1 MKLSIVI
8 PAHNEE
14 ENLPPL
20 MDSIINLVQSMR
32 WDAEIIIVN
41 DHSTD
46 NTIKIVESYIAK
58 YPAIIKLITRN
69 DGRRGMGHTLIEGTR
84 EAKGDYVLWTMA
96 DRSDDIDT
104 YPRIINALKDYDM
117 VFGSRY
123 IRDGSRGDL
132 EYNKAVASSAYSRL
146 ARFIFKLPVH
156 DITNAFR
163 GFKKD
168 IFNKV
173 KLVSGDFAISP
184 EFAIK
189 AHLAGFKLGEV
200 PTTYINRKAG
210 KTNFKM
216 LKMGLRYASL
226 FKYRLIR

>member
-1 MKLSIVI
+1 MKISIVT

-14 ENLPPL
+14 ENLPQL
-20 MDSIINLVQSMR
+20 INAIINLIRSMK
-32 WDAEIIIVN
+32 WDAELVIVN

-58 YPAIIKLITRN
+58 YPGLIRLITRN
-69 DGRRGMGHTLIEGTR
+69 DGRMGMGYTLIEGTR

-117 VFGSRY
+117 IFGSRY
-123 IRDGSRGDL
+123 IKDGSRGDL
-132 EYNKAVASSAYSRL
+132 EYNKAVASSTYSKL

-163 GFKKD
+163 GFKKEV
-168 IFNKV
+168 FNKV

-189 AHLAGFKLGEV
+189 AHLAGYKLGEV
-200 PTTYINRKAG
+200 PTTYNNRKAG
-210 KTNFKM
+210 KTKFKM

-226 FKYRLIR
+226 FRYKFIK